1 MAMSRAGTHYERRKL
16 ETRQRILTAA
26 ADLFGEQGVQA
37 TKIWE
42 ICTSAEVSYQSF
54 FNHFEGKDGLVRELV
69 ASGCDFVVATIEN
82 AHREGATTGERI
94 ALFFSRILDAT
105 TGAGPMH
112 HELLVETFRSSQV
125 NADLEGERHIREAIE
140 RLVRSGI
147 DAGEVTREHEVED
160 LVLLIFGALNT
171 LMLEWASISDY
182 PIAERSRRLAQ
193 LLAHAIAPAAGRRA
207 ARRGP

>member
-1 MAMSRAGTHYERRKL
+1 MSRAGSHYERRRL

-42 ICTSAEVSYQSF
+42 ICKVADVSYQSF
-54 FNHFEGKDGLVRELV
+54 FNHFQGKEGLVRELV
-69 ASGCDFVVATIEN
+69 GSGCDFVVATIEN
-82 AHREGATTGERI
+82 AHREGTTTGERI
-94 ALFFSRILDAT
+94 ALFFSHILDAT
-105 TGAGPMH
+105 KGAGPMH

-125 NADLEGERHIREAIE
+125 DADLEGERRIREAIE
-140 RLVRSGI
+140 RVLRSGI
-147 DAGEVTREHEVED
+147 DTGEVTREHEVDD

-171 LMLEWASISDY
+171 LMLEWASTPDY

-193 LLAHAIAPAAGRRA
+193 LLDHAVAPATKRRA
-207 ARRGP
+207 ARRRP